1 MDKKIKNYILYSLL
15 FLVLIGFSFTPL
27 FGNEFL
33 WKPENNKSVPYNGI
47 YFDVPT
53 NISNL
58 KVVRSQRAATDG
70 NLVSY
75 DIEFEY
81 AGTDS
86 SMRVVGMLAEQ
97 SFFGDT
103 VVPKHSNATLK
114 GEYENINNKL
124 FSEILTQ
131 RALYMKTP
139 EYKLAS
145 TSQIRIPLSE
155 SVKNYKFK
163 LTYKPRYLVYSENN
177 VLGNMSVFLT
187 NARVDSFTDTEYT
200 DHHETQSFVEGG
212 MYVNTLEMYNSTKIS
227 NINTF
232 KNVNNVIF
240 ILSVILLLALIWLDK
255 MPNEYFAIGIM
266 MVSALTIYRFL
277 ETGVTTKAALFAF
290 PVIGFVIVLLGRFMK
305 RSKFNL
311 NRYDLPQGLV
321 GAILLTVLAVF
332 VYVIPKT
339 F

>member
-1 MDKKIKNYILYSLL
+1 MNKKIKNIILYGLL
-15 FLVLIGFSFTPL
+15 LVVLIGFSFTPL
-27 FGNEFL
+27 FGVDLL

-58 KVVRSQRAATDG
+58 KVVRSQKASSDG

-75 DIEFEY
+75 DVEFEY

-86 SMRVVGMLAEQ
+86 SMRVIGLLAEQ
-97 SFFGDT
+97 SFFGDS
-103 VVPKHSNATLK
+103 VVPRHSNATLK

-124 FSEILTQ
+124 FTETLAQ
-131 RALYMKTP
+131 RELYKKVP
-139 EYKLAS
+139 EYKFTS
-145 TSQIRIPLSE
+145 TSQIRVPLSE

-163 LTYKPRYLVYSENN
+163 LTYKPRYLTYSEEN
-177 VLGNMSVFLT
+177 VLGNMSAFLT

-200 DHHETQSFVEGG
+200 DHHETQSFVEAG
-212 MYVNTLEMYNSTKIS
+212 MYVNTLEMYNSAKIS
-227 NINTF
+227 NINMF
-232 KNVNNVIF
+232 KNLNNVIF
-240 ILSVILLLALIWLDK
+240 ILSVILMLAIIWLDK

-266 MVSALTIYRFL
+266 MVTSLTFYRFL
-277 ETGVTTKAALFAF
+277 DTGVSTKAALFAF
-290 PVIGFVIVLLGRFMK
+290 PVIGFIIVLLGRFMK
-305 RSKFNL
+305 RDKFKV
-311 NRYDLPQGLV
+311 NRYDFPQGLA